1 VTACATLRAGHRL
14 QGLTDMDVDEK
25 QQLIKEIRESE
36 QARASADP
44 LAGLM
49 HRWVECQ
56 DAQAAS
62 QVLARA
68 LSVQGNGDSMWPASG
83 IWPLPPG

>member
-1 VTACATLRAGHRL
+1 
-14 QGLTDMDVDEK
+14 MDDGDR
-25 QQLIKEIRESE
+25 QQLLNEIRESE
-36 QARASADP
+36 GWQATANP

-49 HRWVECQ
+49 HRWLECQ

-62 QVLARA
+62 QALARA
-68 LSVQGNGDSMWPASG
+68 LSVEGHGDPVWPGPG